1 MQALPVYTDFNSLAA
16 INAEPGATEREKLES
31 AARQFSAVFTNMLLK
46 SMRQASLGEGILD
59 NEQSEMYRDLFDQQ
73 IALQLN
79 QGQSLGI
86 AELLVNQF
94 SSRVSAGPANAT
106 STHVDDAP
114 ESRKNTGFPVGR
126 AAADTYEAVQR
137 DSLETQALQRKA
149 DINSSSLQDT

>member
-16 INAEPGATEREKLES
+16 INAEHGATEHDKLEN

-59 NEQSEMYRDLFDQQ
+59 SQQSEMYRDLFDQQ
-73 IALQLN
+73 IALELN

-94 SSRVSAGPANAT
+94 SSRMISESA
-106 STHVDDAP
+106 SDAGQSVKSA
-114 ESRKNTGFPVGR
+114 ENTGIAGGR
-126 AAADTYEAVQR
+126 AASEAYQKVQRGGADAQESARGADTNY
-137 DSLETQALQRKA
+137 ST
-149 DINSSSLQDT
+149 LQDT

>member
-16 INAEPGATEREKLES
+16 ITTQHGASEREKLEN

-59 NEQSEMYRDLFDQQ
+59 NQQSEMYRDLFDQQ
-73 IALQLN
+73 ISLQLN

-94 SSRVSAGPANAT
+94 SSHLMSAPDAEGPTGVKNA
-106 STHVDDAP
+106 
-114 ESRKNTGFPVGR
+114 ENTGFSAGS
-126 AAADTYEAVQR
+126 AAISAYVTVQREAQESALTADTPL
-137 DSLETQALQRKA
+137 ST
-149 DINSSSLQDT
+149 LQDP